1 MKVGL
6 HQGSALS
13 SCLFAMVM
21 DRMKDDIREESPWT
35 MMVADDMVICSESK
49 EQVDEKLDSWR
60 YALERM

>member
-1 MKVGL
+1 MKAGL

-35 MMVADDMVICSESK
+35 MMVADDMVICNESK

-60 YALERM
+60 YAWGRM